1 MKFIA
6 LVSVKKYLK
15 FLLLLSCLFPLAV
28 FAQSTPHAIVKQAA
42 GNLVSEL
49 TKDPEKLKNNPDA
62 YQKIV
67 REILVPVVNF
77 EEIAKRVMG
86 KTHYLAASEAQRK
99 QFAEVFRESLIV
111 TYSTG
116 LEIFDNQE
124 IKVLDPN
131 PADAEQSVQSI
142 DMEVKTSDG
151 TIFPLRFTLQKN
163 EAAEWK
169 VVNVVL
175 NGVNVGK
182 AYRNHFVES
191 ATKYA
196 DNIDQIIAN
205 WDAKIAEEEKIV
217 NK

>member
-1 MKFIA
+1 MKFINMTR
-6 LVSVKKYLK
+6 VKKSLK
-15 FLLLLSCLFPLAV
+15 FLFVLSGLLPMVV
-28 FAQSTPHAIVKQAA
+28 FAQNTPHAIVKQAA
-42 GNLVSEL
+42 GNLVTEL
-49 TKDPEKLKNNPDA
+49 TRDPQKLKNNPAA
-62 YQKIV
+62 YEKIV
-67 REILVPVVNF
+67 REVLVPVVNF

-86 KTHYLAASEAQRK
+86 KTHYLAATEEQRK
-99 QFAEVFRESLIV
+99 QFTEAFKESLIS

-131 PADAEQSVQSI
+131 PAEADQAVQSI

-151 TIFPLRFTLQKN
+151 TIFPLRFTMQKN
-163 EAAEWK
+163 EEGDWK

-191 ATKYA
+191 ANKYA
-196 DNIDQIIAN
+196 DNLDQIIAN

-217 NK
+217 KK